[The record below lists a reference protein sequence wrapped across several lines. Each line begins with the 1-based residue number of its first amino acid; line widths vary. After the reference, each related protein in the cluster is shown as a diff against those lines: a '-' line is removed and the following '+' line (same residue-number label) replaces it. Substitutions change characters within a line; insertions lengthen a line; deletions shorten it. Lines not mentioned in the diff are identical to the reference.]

1 MPEHRAALFSRK
13 AQKILSFQDTGP
25 EIRQI
30 REPGSGKV
38 IAIPEIAALPA
49 KSREKHPFQSADI
62 QPKGKKTA
70 RSKKIAANGMLQ
82 DLPVNGDFPS
92 QDQTDMDQMA
102 GKLQNGFSEK
112 TANVISPFSGKPGI

>member
-30 REPGSGKV
+30 REPGSGEGNSHTRDSGSASK
-38 IAIPEIAALPA
+38 EQG
-49 KSREKHPFQSADI
+49 KTSFQSADI
-62 QPKGKKTA
+62 QPKGKETA

-82 DLPVNGDFPS
+82 DPPVNGDFPS

-112 TANVISPFSGKPGI
+112 TVNVISPFSGKPGI